1 MAQMTSELHKKM
13 FGLLDRS
20 QQDLMKLH
28 HAAKCNKGSACVVPG
43 CAMFKGIFVHMGTR
57 DAPRCTGCDVPRC
70 RELNGYVAHFRSC
83 ADQAACPYCSGLLK
97 IHFKRKLLESEP
109 KSLEP
114 KRARAEV
121 DAADALAS
129 LALP

>member
-1 MAQMTSELHKKM
+1 
-13 FGLLDRS
+13 
-20 QQDLMKLH
+20 
-28 HAAKCNKGSACVVPG
+28 
-43 CAMFKGIFVHMGTR
+43 MFKAIFVHMGTR

-70 RELNGYVAHFRSC
+70 RELNGYVLHFRTC

-97 IHFKRKLLESEP
+97 IHFKRKLPEPKSLEPSEP
-109 KSLEP
+109 KSLEPSEP

-121 DAADALAS
+121 DAADALAL